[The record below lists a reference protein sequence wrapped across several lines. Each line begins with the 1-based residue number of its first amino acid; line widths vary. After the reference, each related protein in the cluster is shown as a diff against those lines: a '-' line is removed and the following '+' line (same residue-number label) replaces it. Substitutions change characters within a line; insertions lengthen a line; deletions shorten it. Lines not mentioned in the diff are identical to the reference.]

1 MDQVQNSESGKIS
14 VLLAIGIRISG
25 PEQIQAICDT
35 AGLWIF
41 INLGY
46 WWWSKKNVEALGPIT

>member
-46 WWWSKKNVEALGPIT
+46 W